1 MIQRILLSSFTKRTV
16 KQMPRLTSPCFKLA
30 YQFSSNSE
38 KIKAILRH
46 IKIEMDNK
54 ESNLL
59 DSGVVA
65 SQHLDPETK
74 KLKIAL
80 NLTKDYM
87 KIKNI
92 LKESLKVH
100 GFEDVD
106 ITLAPKQEK

>member
-1 MIQRILLSSFTKRTV
+1 MSPMLLHG
-16 KQMPRLTSPCFKLA
+16 
-30 YQFSSNSE
+30 FSSNSD
-38 KIKAILRH
+38 KIKAVLRQ
-46 IKIEMDNK
+46 IKIEVDNK

-59 DSGVVA
+59 DSGVIA

-74 KLKIAL
+74 KFRISL

-100 GFEDVD
+100 GFENVD
-106 ITLAPKQEK
+106 ITLAPK